1 MTPTDLM
8 RLRWNPFYVDVEGR
22 VLDTLALEPR

>member
-8 RLRWNPFYVDVEGR
+8 RLRWNPFYSYVEGR